1 MSELKQQAG
10 PNSVQCFVRMA
21 KEKGHLTLDQVLEA
35 FPETENNVGQLD
47 DLFRDLYRQGIQV
60 YDSKDAAK
68 ERSLIEEETSGEN
81 GDRGDVAGLSH
92 IPVSD
97 AIGLYFAEM
106 SEVPL
111 LTHDEEM
118 ALARRIEEGR
128 DARRCLDGNRHNP
141 EERDRL
147 QRLVEQG
154 QEAREHLV
162 EANTRLVV
170 SVAKKYRRMGMPFLD
185 LIQAGNEGL
194 LKAVDRFDYR
204 RGHKF
209 STYATWWI
217 RQAVT
222 RSLSDHGRTIRL
234 PVHLSDRI
242 RRVFKVAQKLEQDV
256 GRRPTPEEIAEEI
269 PELDPEKARW
279 LLRVS
284 RRSISLDKPISD
296 EEDAGELGDFIVD
309 ETAPSPIQV
318 TERRLLRESLE
329 RMLATLKPREARVL
343 RLRFGLNGDRAH
355 TLEEV
360 GKRIGVTRERV
371 RQIEGKALRKLRH
384 PRHSRELRDHLS

>member
-1 MSELKQQAG
+1 MSEFKQQTKS
-10 PNSVQCFVRMA
+10 NSVQCVVRTA
-21 KEKGHLTLDQVLEA
+21 KEKGYLTLDQVLEA
-35 FPETENNVGQLD
+35 FPETEDNVEQLD

-60 YDSKDAAK
+60 YDGKDAAK
-68 ERSLIEEETSGEN
+68 EENVSEEETSGEN
-81 GDRGDVAGLSH
+81 SDRGDVADLSR
-92 IPVSD
+92 IPVDD
-97 AIGLYFAEM
+97 AVGLYFAEM

-111 LTHDEEM
+111 LTHDEET
-118 ALARRIEEGR
+118 ALARQLEAGK
-128 DARRCLDGNRHNP
+128 DAQRCLDGNGHKP
-141 EERDRL
+141 EERARL
-147 QRLVEQG
+147 ERLIEQG
-154 QEAREHLV
+154 QKAREHLV

-170 SVAKKYRRMGMPFLD
+170 SVAKKYRGMGMPFLD

-194 LKAVDRFDYR
+194 LKAADRFDYR

-242 RRVFKVAQKLEQDV
+242 RRVFKVAQRIEQET
-256 GRRPTPEEIAEEI
+256 GQKATPEEIAEEI
-269 PELDPEKARW
+269 PGLDSEKTRW

-284 RRSISLDKPISD
+284 RRSISLDKSIGD

-329 RMLATLKPREARVL
+329 RMLATLTPREARVL
-343 RLRFGLNGDRAH
+343 RLRFGLDGDHAH
-355 TLEEV
+355 TLKEV
-360 GKRIGVTRERV
+360 GDRIGVTRERV

-384 PRHSRELRDHLS
+384 PRHSRLLRDHLS